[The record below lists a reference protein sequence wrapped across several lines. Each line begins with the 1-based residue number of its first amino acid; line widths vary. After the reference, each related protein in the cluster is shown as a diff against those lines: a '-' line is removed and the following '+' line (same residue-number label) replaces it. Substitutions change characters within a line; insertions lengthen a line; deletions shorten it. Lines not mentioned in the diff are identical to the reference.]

1 MHQRFIYREEKRREG
16 KQKGTT
22 VSDTPKKKK
31 KKKREREIIK
41 AKGQLLPLTR
51 AKHYCI

>member
-1 MHQRFIYREEKRREG
+1 MHQRFIYREEKRREA
-16 KQKGTT
+16 KGNHSLTQ
-22 VSDTPKKKK
+22 KKKK
-31 KKKREREIIK
+31 ERKIIK